1 MFRGKRFLR
10 PFSSKRHPTG
20 CRADERT
27 GAEIPDEDIIDGG
40 DSPADGGGEKWSL
53 NPSENCLRIIGKSQ

>member
-10 PFSSKRHPTG
+10 PFSSKRHPSG

-27 GAEIPDEDIIDGG
+27 GAEIPDEDIIYGG
-40 DSPADGGGEKWSL
+40 SDSPADGGG
-53 NPSENCLRIIGKSQ
+53 